1 MILLPDET
9 ADVLVVGAGA
19 AGAASAWRLSQ
30 HGLRV
35 LCLEQGGWPE
45 DTPASD
51 PLWERRRLA
60 DWNPNP
66 NIRRASADYPVED
79 DASPIRPLMWNGV
92 GGSTVMWSAH
102 MPRMHPSD
110 FRARTLDGV
119 GADWPL
125 SYAELA
131 PYYALNERMMGVSGV
146 AGDPAYPAGD
156 APRLPPVRL
165 LPGEHRVV
173 AAFERLGWHWWPS
186 DVGINTMRHGP
197 GRGACV
203 GCGPCELGCHVRA
216 RASADVVY
224 WPAAL
229 ASGARLISGARVA
242 EVTTDADGRATG
254 AIWIG
259 RDGGRRA
266 ARARAVILAA
276 NGIGTPRILL
286 LSASGRFPNGLANS
300 SGLVGRRLMLH
311 PLARVTG
318 VFADDLGSYRGN
330 TPGGLASHEFYE
342 ARKERGF
349 VRGVK
354 LQVFRGFGP
363 ALTALAGVAAPLPWG
378 TAHRRRFAEV
388 FGRTLSVSVCSDDL
402 PEPSNRV
409 TLAEAAVDSDG
420 LPGARMT
427 YAVSADCRAALDF
440 GIARSDQLLRM
451 AGAQET
457 VALPLLRD
465 AGFHLMGTAGMGADP
480 ADSVADGF
488 GRAHDV
494 PNLFV
499 ADGAAFVTAAAVNPT
514 HTIQALALRQADWI
528 AGNARDLPDPH

>member
-1 MILLPDET
+1 MADDV
-9 ADVLVVGAGA
+9 ADVLIIGAGA
-19 AGAASAWRLSQ
+19 SGAASAWRLGR

-35 LCLEQGGWPE
+35 TCLEQGAWPE
-45 DTPASD
+45 GLPAAD
-51 PLWERRRLA
+51 PLWERRRIT
-60 DWNPNP
+60 DWNANP
-66 NIRRASADYPVED
+66 NLRRGAADYPVED

-102 MPRMHPSD
+102 LPRMHPAD
-110 FRARTLDGV
+110 FRMRTRDGV

-125 SYAELA
+125 GYADLA
-131 PYYALNERMMGVSGV
+131 PYYALNERMTGVSGA

-165 LPGEHRVV
+165 LPGERRVV
-173 AAFERLGWHWWPS
+173 AAFEKLGWHWWPS
-186 DVGINTMRHGP
+186 DVAINSVPHGE

-224 WPAAL
+224 WPGAL
-229 ASGARLISGARVA
+229 ASGARLLTGARVV
-242 EVTTDADGRATG
+242 EITVDAGGRATG
-254 AIWIG
+254 AVYIG
-259 RDGGRRA
+259 RDGVRRM
-266 ARARAVILAA
+266 ARARAVVIAA
-276 NGIGTPRILL
+276 NGIGTPRLLL

-311 PLARVTG
+311 PFARVTG
-318 VFADDLGSYRGN
+318 VFADDLGSHRGN

-342 ARKERGF
+342 TQRERGF

-363 ALTALAGVAAPLPWG
+363 ALTALAGVSAPLPWG
-378 TAHRRRFAEV
+378 TAHRRRFTEV
-388 FGRTLSVSVCSDDL
+388 FRHTLSVSVCSDDL
-402 PEPSNRV
+402 PDPANRV
-409 TLAEAAVDSDG
+409 TLAELGKDSDG
-420 LPGARMT
+420 MPGARMI
-427 YAVSADCRAALDF
+427 YSVGRDCRAALDF
-440 GIARSDQLLRM
+440 GMARADELLRT
-451 AGAQET
+451 AGAHET
-457 VALPLLRD
+457 VSLPLLRD
-465 AGFHLMGTAGMGADP
+465 AGFHLMGTAGMGEDP
-480 ADSVADGF
+480 ETSVADAF

-499 ADGAAFVTAAAVNPT
+499 ADGGAFVTAAAVNPT

-528 AGNARDLPDPH
+528 ARNARALPDPH